1 MINKRLLIKNLL
13 GHSDENS
20 FYDRKRFIDLSST
33 EGKAK
38 FLKLV
43 CALANSNPKN
53 SAFIVIGVEDDSRK
67 IVGVDFFDDSR
78 IQNLV
83 NAFLDNAPNITYE
96 NIIFPEL
103 PENKV
108 VGLVT
113 VSSSGKICSL
123 HKGIWKYPAGIIF
136 YREGSNSKP
145 KTVESKP
152 NLTNATIVAEIEK
165 KSKNNI
171 KHSLDGVIDFIYHRH
186 KDLQANYLVYEEQF
200 ILCWAGKSKISNDK
214 IYYTRVD
221 IELINEQ
228 VRLFFSAL
236 DEVEISYTENSFS
249 IVEYIQLGI
258 NGNQKYYPLEKTDI
272 YFFNNGSY
280 KIEQKLI
287 FKPPVFEP
295 SVIESVWQ
303 VSSILFD
310 KIENEMTLSEKEKE
324 QLKTLPFVALLCY
337 LNGVGEAKQ
346 RMENIRPLLKTIDV
360 EAYISLKESLRILRK
375 IKYNS

>member
-1 MINKRLLIKNLL
+1 M
-13 GHSDENS
+13 
-20 FYDRKRFIDLSST
+20 
-33 EGKAK
+33 
-38 FLKLV
+38 
-43 CALANSNPKN
+43 
-53 SAFIVIGVEDDSRK
+53 
-67 IVGVDFFDDSR
+67 
-78 IQNLV
+78 
-83 NAFLDNAPNITYE
+83 
-96 NIIFPEL
+96 
-103 PENKV
+103 
-108 VGLVT
+108 
-113 VSSSGKICSL
+113 
-123 HKGIWKYPAGIIF
+123 
-136 YREGSNSKP
+136 
-145 KTVESKP
+145 
-152 NLTNATIVAEIEK
+152 
-165 KSKNNI
+165 
-171 KHSLDGVIDFIYHRH
+171 
-186 KDLQANYLVYEEQF
+186 
-200 ILCWAGKSKISNDK
+200 CWAGKSKISNDK

-236 DEVEISYTENSFS
+236 DEVEISYNENSFS
-249 IVEYIQLGI
+249 IIEYIQLGI

-310 KIENEMTLSEKEKE
+310 KIENKMTLSEKEKE
-324 QLKTLPFVALLCY
+324 QLKSLPFVALLCY